1 MTPGGRLAAIIELL
15 QAVYDVERPAD
26 ATLSAYFR
34 ARRYIG
40 AKDRAFI
47 AGKTYATLRHHA
59 RLGWWIAREAGTVT
73 PRTRALANAILSDGQ
88 PAGTIEDMFSGKFG
102 PIPLSIYETDLVRRL
117 DGHTLDHPEMPEAV
131 RLECPEWAEASLKA
145 ALGGDYVREM
155 KAMIP
160 PADIDLRVNTLK
172 GTRETCVAQLNA
184 DGITCRPAK
193 FSPVGIRVE
202 GRPSIMAHPLYKS
215 GAIEIQDEGS
225 QLVALLADAR
235 EGQAVLDFCAG
246 AGGKTLALAT
256 AMHNKGR
263 IVAADVLGA
272 RLERAKDRFKRA
284 GLQNV
289 ETRPL
294 DDDSKSWLKRRRGSF
309 DRVLVDAPCSGTG
322 TWRRNPDMRWRQI
335 GPALA
340 ELTTIQA
347 QILADASA
355 MVKPGGRLIYAT
367 CSLLREENEAT
378 VEGFLAAHPGFT
390 VVEASAIWRSV
401 LPDAPTYGG
410 QYLRLSPARHATD
423 GFFAAVMV
431 KEDATSA

>member
-15 QAVYDVERPAD
+15 QAVYDAERPAD

-59 RLGWWIAREAGTVT
+59 RLGWWIARADGTVT

-88 PAGTIEDMFSGKFG
+88 PAATIEDMFSGKFG
-102 PIPLSIYETDLVRRL
+102 PIPLSIYEADLVRRL
-117 DGHTLDHPEMPEAV
+117 NGHTLDHPDMPDSI
-131 RLECPEWAEASLKA
+131 RLECPDWAEASLKA
-145 ALGGDYVREM
+145 TLGADYAREM
-155 KAMIP
+155 KALIP

-172 GTRETCVAQLNA
+172 ATRQACVEQLNA
-184 DGITCRPAK
+184 DGIVCRAAK

-225 QLVALLADAR
+225 QIVALLVAA
-235 EGQAVLDFCAG
+235 ETGQAVLDYCAG
-246 AGGKTLALAT
+246 AGGKTLALA
-256 AMHNKGR
+256 ASMQNKGR
-263 IVAADVLGA
+263 IVATDVLGA
-272 RLERAKDRFKRA
+272 RLERAKDRFRRA

-289 ETRPL
+289 ETRAL
-294 DDDSKSWLKRRRGSF
+294 DDDAKGWLKRRRASF

-335 GPALA
+335 GPKLE
-340 ELTTIQA
+340 ELTTMQGH
-347 QILADASA
+347 ILADAA
-355 MVKPGGRLIYAT
+355 TMVKPGGRLIYAT
-367 CSLLREENEAT
+367 CSMLRDENEAT
-378 VEGFLAAHPGFT
+378 VESFLAAHPKFMT
-390 VVEASAIWRSV
+390 VDAGETWRAL
-401 LPDAPTYGG
+401 LPDAPTYSGT
-410 QYLRLSPARHATD
+410 YLRLTPARHTTD
-423 GFFAAVMV
+423 GFFAAILQRQP
-431 KEDATSA
+431 A